1 MLGVLGLHSRDE
13 GDEWLRE
20 RERERMGGRE
30 TEIRERQKCIL
41 LCKYIILMCCIEK

>member
-20 RERERMGGRE
+20 RERENGGKGDRN
-30 TEIRERQKCIL
+30 
-41 LCKYIILMCCIEK
+41 

>member
-20 RERERMGGRE
+20 KEREWGEG
-30 TEIRERQKCIL
+30 RQKLERDRNVFYCVNIL
-41 LCKYIILMCCIEK
+41 F